1 MSYTVTI
8 PGGTAELL
16 ERTELTARR
25 QRAIEVITL
34 QSPSLIKKMNS
45 AGKVKTPDGQVID
58 NPDTT
63 DADALPEIELDE
75 KEATLFFRIQD
86 ATLYAMLKSW
96 TLPQPT
102 PETVDAVQDLPAPV
116 YAALMQGVKDAP
128 SSDAASFA
136 PNDASVED
144 KASPFGNSEPSPAP

>member
-1 MSYTVTI
+1 MSYEVQI

-58 NPDTT
+58 NPDGT
-63 DADALPEIELDE
+63 DNLPEIELDE

-116 YAALMQGVKDAP
+116 YAALMQGVQDAP
-128 SSDAASFA
+128 STAAASFG

-144 KASPFGNSEPSPAP
+144 KGSPFGSSEPSPAP